1 LSFKDTPPVPASSAL
16 PLPTEAEERWLA
28 SADGERL
35 FYRYWPGEPGKPV
48 VVYFHGIEGH
58 GAWFAGTAAHLNALG
73 MSVYVPDR
81 RGAGR
86 NAQERGHLASCA
98 QLLGDMDLMLAAA
111 RKENRQ
117 EALFVVAN
125 CWAAKAAV
133 LLAGKQAAARHGLAG
148 LVLTSPAVAVKI
160 DADLKTKLTIGLAWL
175 CGSKRKFAIP
185 LSAEMFTDN
194 PAYLEF
200 IRQDR
205 LRLTEATG
213 SFFAT
218 STILTLLA
226 GPAAASVSVP
236 LLVLQSGRDRIVCVD
251 GVARWFQRVG
261 VKDKTLHMFPEAE
274 HSLDFDARPEAYLRT
289 LADWL
294 VERSRRRSL

>member
-1 LSFKDTPPVPASSAL
+1 MSFKDSPQVPISSAL

-35 FYRYWPGEPGKPV
+35 FYRYWPGEPGQPV

-58 GAWFAGTAAHLNALG
+58 GAWFAATAAYLNALG

-111 RKENRQ
+111 RKENRR

-125 CWAAKAAV
+125 CWGAKAAV
-133 LLAGKQAAARHGLAG
+133 LLAGKQAVARHGLAG
-148 LVLTSPAVAVKI
+148 LVLTSPAVSVKV
-160 DADLKTKLTIGLAWL
+160 DADLKTRLTIGLAWL
-175 CGSKRKFAIP
+175 CRSKRKFPIP
-185 LSAEMFTDN
+185 LTTEMFTDN
-194 PAYLEF
+194 PIYQEF
-200 IRQDR
+200 IGQDP
-205 LRLTEATG
+205 LRLTEATA

-218 STILTLLA
+218 STMLTLLA
-226 GPAAASVSVP
+226 HAAATSVSVP
-236 LLVLQSGRDRIVCVD
+236 LLVLQSGRDRIVCID
-251 GVARWFQRVG
+251 GVFRWFKRVG
-261 VKDKTLHMFPEAE
+261 VRDKTLRIFPEAE
-274 HSLDFDARPEAYLRT
+274 HSLDFEARPDAYRKT

-294 VERSRRRSL
+294 LERSRRRSQ